1 MQLTNTL
8 IDLLKKRGISG
19 EEEISEF
26 LSPKP
31 RRTYPPSLLA
41 DADAGV
47 DFILQEIEKGSRIC
61 IYGDYDADGITST
74 SLMLQVLRHLL
85 PQERLGYYIPSR
97 FEEGYGLNRDALR
110 QIAERGYQAV
120 ITVDCDSGNRSP
132 YDYGSHGGLPAC

>member
-19 EEEISEF
+19 EEEIAEF

-31 RRTYPPSLLA
+31 RRTYTPSLLA

-85 PQERLGYYIPSR
+85 PQERLG
-97 FEEGYGLNRDALR
+97 
-110 QIAERGYQAV
+110 
-120 ITVDCDSGNRSP
+120 
-132 YDYGSHGGLPAC
+132 